1 MIRLDL
7 IIPKDYDPKLSIR
20 ETQEAI
26 RYIRETFQDE
36 FGKEMGLNRVSAP
49 MYVEKSSGINDNL
62 NGYEKPVSFT
72 MKDMPGETIEVVHSL
87 AKWKRMALKKYGFG
101 LHEGLYTNMNAIRKD
116 EDLDNFHSSYVDQW
130 DWEKV
135 ISKDERNEK
144 TLKET
149 VELIFKVVKHMEH
162 EVWYKFPNAVY
173 HLPDKIH
180 FITSQELEDKYP
192 ELEDAKDRE
201 NAICKELGCVFVM
214 QIGDVLKSGKRH
226 DGRAPDYDDWKLN
239 GDILFWYEPLQCA
252 LELSSMG
259 IRVDE
264 DSIVEQLKKTGD
276 EDRLKLQYHKMILNK
291 ELPYTIGGG
300 IGQSRLCMLLLGKA
314 HVGEVQASIWPDEM
328 LKNAK
333 KMIFI
338 FCSIK

>member
-173 HLPDKIH
+173 NLHDKIH
-180 FITSQELEDKYP
+180 FITSQEFEDKYP

-264 DSIVEQLKKTGD
+264 DSMVEQLKKTGD

-328 LKNAK
+328 LKKCEENG
-333 KMIFI
+333 IHI
-338 FCSIK
+338 L